1 MALAETSQIS
11 VQFYHIQLHFVK
23 SFERASVVCLG
34 FQRVYHIAPDGTL
47 TLLVA
52 DFDKPNGLV
61 FPLMK
66 RYGPDDMKVDVNGTL
81 CVTSCRA
88 GASRLQR

>member
-1 MALAETSQIS
+1 VALAETSQIS

-23 SFERASVVCLG
+23 SFERDLLD
-34 FQRVYHIAPDGTL
+34 FQRVYRIAPDGTL

-52 DFDKPNGLV
+52 DFDKPNGLA

-66 RYGPDDMKVDVNGTL
+66 RSGPDDMKVDVNGTL